1 MPSISTRYV
10 PAGVSV
16 ATVIVSFAACEGVI
30 VDKLNDAV
38 SPKGVNAVRLT
49 FPEKTFETVKVIV
62 ELAFDPAGIVRMAG
76 VEFME
81 KSGPVTVTETK
92 A

>member
-1 MPSISTRYV
+1 MSLAFV
-10 PAGVSV
+10 
-16 ATVIVSFAACEGVI
+16 EGVMLD
-30 VDKLNDAV
+30 VLSDAV

-49 FPEKTFETVKVIV
+49 FPENPFKAVKVIV
-62 ELAFDPAGIVRMAG
+62 ESAFDPAGIVRVEG

-92 A
+92 AKRVRNPLLPSISTM

>member
-1 MPSISTRYV
+1 M
-10 PAGVSV
+10 
-16 ATVIVSFAACEGVI
+16 
-30 VDKLNDAV
+30 NDAV
-38 SPKGVNAVRLT
+38 SPKGVNTIRLT
-49 FPEKTFETVKVIV
+49 FPENPFIEVKVIV
-62 ELAFDPAGIVRMAG
+62 ELAFDPAGIVRAEV

>member
-1 MPSISTRYV
+1 VPSISTRYV

-16 ATVIVSFAACEGVI
+16 ATAIVSFAACEV
-30 VDKLNDAV
+30 VTEEALNDAV

-49 FPEKTFETVKVIV
+49 FPENPFKAVKVIV
-62 ELAFDPAGIVRMAG
+62 ELAFDPAGIVRVEG
-76 VEFME
+76 VETIE
-81 KSGPVTVTETK
+81 KSGPVTVTETN

>member
-1 MPSISTRYV
+1 
-10 PAGVSV
+10 
-16 ATVIVSFAACEGVI
+16 
-30 VDKLNDAV
+30 
-38 SPKGVNAVRLT
+38 LT
-49 FPEKTFETVKVIV
+49 FPENPFIEVKVIV
-62 ELAFDPAGIVRMAG
+62 ELAFDPAGIVRVEV

>member
-16 ATVIVSFAACEGVI
+16 ATVIVSFAPVEGVM
-30 VDKLNDAV
+30 VEALNDAV

-49 FPEKTFETVKVIV
+49 FPENPFEAVKVIV
-62 ELAFDPAGIVRMAG
+62 ELAFNPA
-76 VEFME
+76 
-81 KSGPVTVTETK
+81 
-92 A
+92 

>member
-1 MPSISTRYV
+1 
-10 PAGVSV
+10 V

-30 VDKLNDAV
+30 VEALNDVV

-49 FPEKTFETVKVIV
+49 FAENPFETVKVIV
-62 ELAFDPAGIVRMAG
+62 ELAFDPAVIVRVEG

-81 KSGPVTVTETK
+81 KSGPVIVTETK